1 MKRCP
6 LCAEMV
12 DDQLSVCPYCGEPL
26 ANVAS
31 SSMSKSPTQPVTPP
45 AESPAPKTTSPG
57 TGNKRPCPVCGEL
70 IDAHLAVCPICFES
84 TGFVAKPS
92 VETPAPKPI
101 VEEPPVTPA
110 PTKEP
115 DRKPVIEPER
125 KTTPE
130 PKTAPEPQKRPE
142 REPVSRPEPKRQWPP
157 QQEEYGSAPS
167 SKGAN
172 PLKWLLIIL
181 CSLFVIGLGLLA
193 YYLLR
198 GDKEENMEPPV
209 EVQKEA
215 AVSST
220 TDQLSGAAL
229 IQHRLDSVSENI
241 SDAASALIAYL
252 DTEHPCLYYVLD
264 DKLMIYKAE
273 TDKTENVKIPIMSGS
288 GKVLDAAMDEEDSEF
303 LLIDM
308 GDKNGNYAYT
318 YRMNTI
324 TESFERLEDEK
335 TDMPSQKPEEKYT
348 RPDVKE
354 RPVPHRQRHHRG
366 ESDYDVPP
374 PPPSNGNNSGFHLE
388 PTNSGQGN
396 NSGSRIR
403 LEKVD
408 HIPNQ

>member
-1 MKRCP
+1 
-6 LCAEMV
+6 
-12 DDQLSVCPYCGEPL
+12 
-26 ANVAS
+26 
-31 SSMSKSPTQPVTPP
+31 
-45 AESPAPKTTSPG
+45 
-57 TGNKRPCPVCGEL
+57 
-70 IDAHLAVCPICFES
+70 
-84 TGFVAKPS
+84 
-92 VETPAPKPI
+92 
-101 VEEPPVTPA
+101 
-110 PTKEP
+110 
-115 DRKPVIEPER
+115 
-125 KTTPE
+125 
-130 PKTAPEPQKRPE
+130 
-142 REPVSRPEPKRQWPP
+142 
-157 QQEEYGSAPS
+157 
-167 SKGAN
+167 
-172 PLKWLLIIL
+172 
-181 CSLFVIGLGLLA
+181 
-193 YYLLR
+193 
-198 GDKEENMEPPV
+198 MEPPV

-215 AVSST
+215 AVPST

-348 RPDVKE
+348 RPDIKE